1 MDEKTLQNLRDAGCP
16 EELIGELEELPCG
29 PARVRRLKAY
39 RRELLAGIHAE
50 QRKLDCLD
58 YLIFRLGKE

>member
-29 PARVRRLKAY
+29 TARVRQLKAY

-50 QRKLDCLD
+50 QRNCLD
-58 YLIFRLGKE
+58 YLIFRLGNE